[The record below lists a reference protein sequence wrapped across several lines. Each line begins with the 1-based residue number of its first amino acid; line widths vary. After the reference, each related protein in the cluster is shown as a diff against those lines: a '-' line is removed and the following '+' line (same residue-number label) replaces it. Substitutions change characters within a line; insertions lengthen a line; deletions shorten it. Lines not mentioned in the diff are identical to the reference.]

1 MIALAWKMLVWFG
14 IGVAMALS
22 VLIVPLHVAAERKK
36 LDATTTEVAQ
46 AERDIRALE
55 TEFETRS
62 NIAQLEK
69 WNGDTLRLSAPVA
82 AQYVRDE
89 AALAALDFNPPLGAG
104 SGVRMASAIV
114 PSQLVSPTAP
124 VGATPAPVVGPTP
137 APVAA
142 PAPVAMAA
150 VVTIV
155 RPESS
160 VAAPSIVHNVAMVK
174 TAAIVRPRIQA
185 RGTQAVAMLDRK
197 LLSDAM
203 LGDLASGASAEAGRL
218 R

>member
-36 LDATTTEVAQ
+36 LDTTTAEVAQ

-89 AALAALDFNPPLGAG
+89 AALASLDFHRPLNGNAAGAD
-104 SGVRMASAIV
+104 VRMASAIV
-114 PSQLVSPTAP
+114 PSQAGGPAVA
-124 VGATPAPVVGPTP
+124 VAATPAP
-137 APVAA
+137 AA
-142 PAPVAMAA
+142 QAPVAMAA
-150 VVTIV
+150 VMTTTRAVPAI
-155 RPESS
+155 
-160 VAAPSIVHNVAMVK
+160 AHDVAMVK
-174 TAAIVRPRIQA
+174 TAAVTRPRIQA
-185 RGTQAVAMLDRK
+185 IKTQTVAMLDRK
-197 LLSDAM
+197 LLSDSM
-203 LGDLASGASAEAGRL
+203 LGDLTSGANAETRRL
-218 R
+218 H

>member
-36 LDATTTEVAQ
+36 LDATTAEVAQ

-89 AALAALDFNPPLGAG
+89 AALASLDFHRPLTGGAD
-104 SGVRMASAIV
+104 VRMASAIV
-114 PSQLVSPTAP
+114 PSQAAGSAAP
-124 VGATPAPVVGPTP
+124 VATTPAP
-137 APVAA
+137 AA
-142 PAPVAMAA
+142 QAPVAMAA
-150 VVTIV
+150 VLTTPRAEPAIAH
-155 RPESS
+155 S
-160 VAAPSIVHNVAMVK
+160 AAMVK
-174 TAAIVRPRIQA
+174 TAAVTRPHLQA
-185 RGTQAVAMLDRK
+185 MKTQAVAMLDRK
-197 LLSDAM
+197 LLSDSM
-203 LGDLASGASAEAGRL
+203 LGDLASGANAEARRL

>member
-89 AALAALDFNPPLGAG
+89 AALASLDFNHPLGAG
-104 SGVRMASAIV
+104 GDVRMASAIV

-124 VGATPAPVVGPTP
+124 VGATPAPV
-137 APVAA
+137 AP

-155 RPESS
+155 RPEPS
-160 VAAPSIVHNVAMVK
+160 VTAPSIVHNVAMAK
-174 TAAIVRPRIQA
+174 TAAIARPRIQA

-197 LLSDAM
+197 LLSDSM

>member
-89 AALAALDFNPPLGAG
+89 AALASLDFNHPLGAG
-104 SGVRMASAIV
+104 GDVRMASAIV

-124 VGATPAPVVGPTP
+124 VGATPAPVGPTP

-155 RPESS
+155 RPEPS
-160 VAAPSIVHNVAMVK
+160 VTAPSIVHNVAMAK
-174 TAAIVRPRIQA
+174 TAAIARPRIQA

-197 LLSDAM
+197 LLSDSM